1 MAFSSSD
8 SPEEGLGAGDG
19 VSGRPA
25 AAGSAGGVLRA
36 VEEEEGEDGRGVLT
50 EGKRGHSASAEL
62 SVGVGRWLGVK
73 GDLLE
78 LGQDWVSSVNS
89 TKFSG

>member
-25 AAGSAGGVLRA
+25 AVGSAGGLLRA
-36 VEEEEGEDGRGVLT
+36 AVGEDGKGVLT
-50 EGKRGHSASAEL
+50 EDKRGHSASAEL
-62 SVGVGRWLGVK
+62 RVSVGRWVGVR
-73 GDLLE
+73 GDLLK
-78 LGQDWVSSVNS
+78 LGQDWVSSAKS
-89 TKFSG
+89 K

>member
-25 AAGSAGGVLRA
+25 AARSTGGILRVA
-36 VEEEEGEDGRGVLT
+36 EVAGEDGKGVLT
-50 EGKRGHSASAEL
+50 EGKRGHSASAAL
-62 SVGVGRWLGVK
+62 DGVRRRQGFK
-73 GDLLE
+73 GDSLE
-78 LGQDWVSSVNS
+78 MGQDWVSSVNS

>member
-36 VEEEEGEDGRGVLT
+36 REGEGEDGKGVLT
-50 EGKRGHSASAEL
+50 EDKRGHSASAEL

>member
-25 AAGSAGGVLRA
+25 AAGSTGGLPRA
-36 VEEEEGEDGRGVLT
+36 AEGDGEDGKGVLT
-50 EGKRGHSASAEL
+50 EGKRGHAASAEL

-73 GDLLE
+73 GDLIE

-89 TKFSG
+89 TKFE

>member
-19 VSGRPA
+19 VSAGPA
-25 AAGSAGGVLRA
+25 TVGSPGGMLRAGEGEGEDAKGVLR
-36 VEEEEGEDGRGVLT
+36 EGR
-50 EGKRGHSASAEL
+50 RGHSASAEV
-62 SVGVGRWLGVK
+62 SVGVGRGLGVK
-73 GDLLE
+73 GDSLE

-89 TKFSG
+89 TEF

>member
-36 VEEEEGEDGRGVLT
+36 TMGEGEDGKGVLT
-50 EGKRGHSASAEL
+50 EGKRGHSASEL
-62 SVGVGRWLGVK
+62 SVGVGRRLGVK

>member
-8 SPEEGLGAGDG
+8 SPEDGLGAGDG
-19 VSGRPA
+19 VSGRPVA
-25 AAGSAGGVLRA
+25 AVSAGGVLRA
-36 VEEEEGEDGRGVLT
+36 GAGEGEDGKGALT
-50 EGKRGHSASAEL
+50 EDKRGHSASAEL
-62 SVGVGRWLGVK
+62 SVYAGRWLGVK

-78 LGQDWVSSVNS
+78 LGQSSVNS

>member
-36 VEEEEGEDGRGVLT
+36 AVGEGEDGKGVLT

-62 SVGVGRWLGVK
+62 SVGVGRRLGVK

-78 LGQDWVSSVNS
+78 LGQDWVSSANS
-89 TKFSG
+89 TKISG